1 MGSQNGENGLR
12 HTSGA
17 MRPFWRFL
25 LATVVLILINAVL
38 FFLLRP
44 GAGLDTRGLAFS
56 ALALALTVTAFSVM
70 SRRLDR
76 ATHPLA
82 YIGLPAS
89 VPRGR
94 LAAIGLVYGALMV
107 TLALLS
113 VAAIGS
119 VTFRVQFTT
128 SVLATV
134 VVQLAV
140 LAFAAMSEEVAFR
153 GYPFH
158 RLIESIGTVPAVL
171 CYAAMFALPH
181 LMNPGVGPG
190 AMINTA
196 AAGAF
201 FATSYLLTRS
211 LWLPWGIH
219 AGWNAALSVIY
230 GLNVSGV
237 DAPGIVS
244 GSMSGPGWLTGGA
257 YGVEA
262 GISGTVALA
271 IGFAGLFP
279 LVRRLLPPTA
289 IAPHVQTYVL
299 DNRIG

>member
-1 MGSQNGENGLR
+1 MAYFEEVNR
-12 HTSGA
+12 PP
-17 MRPFWRFL
+17 RPFWRFL
-25 LATVVLILINAVL
+25 IATVVTILINVLL

-44 GAGLDTRGLAFS
+44 GSGLDARSLAFS
-56 ALALALTVTAFSVM
+56 ALALALTLTAFSMM

-76 ATHPLA
+76 ATRPFA

-89 VPRGR
+89 VPRAR
-94 LAAIGLVYGALMV
+94 LAAIGLLYGWLIV
-107 TLALLS
+107 TVALLC
-113 VAAIGS
+113 VAAIGR
-119 VTFRVQFTT
+119 VTFQVQF
-128 SVLATV
+128 SMSILATV
-134 VVQLAV
+134 TVQLAV
-140 LAFAAMSEEVAFR
+140 LAVAAMSEEVAFR

-171 CYAAMFALPH
+171 CYAAMFVLPH
-181 LMNPGVGPG
+181 LMNPGVSPG

-211 LWLPWGIH
+211 LWLGWGMH

-244 GSMSGPGWLTGGA
+244 GSMSGPDWLTGGA

-262 GISGTVALA
+262 GLSGTVALA

-289 IAPHVQTYVL
+289 IAPPVQTYLSQESPVA
-299 DNRIG
+299 

>member
-1 MGSQNGENGLR
+1 MAYFEEVNR
-12 HTSGA
+12 PP
-17 MRPFWRFL
+17 RPFWRFL
-25 LATVVLILINAVL
+25 IATVVTILINVLL

-44 GAGLDTRGLAFS
+44 GSGLDARSLAFS
-56 ALALALTVTAFSVM
+56 ALALALTLTAFSMM

-76 ATHPLA
+76 ATRPFA

-89 VPRGR
+89 VPRAR
-94 LAAIGLVYGALMV
+94 LAAIGLLYGWLIV
-107 TLALLS
+107 TVALLC
-113 VAAIGS
+113 VAAIGR
-119 VTFRVQFTT
+119 VTFQVQF
-128 SVLATV
+128 SMSILAAV

-140 LAFAAMSEEVAFR
+140 LAVAAMSEEVAFR

-171 CYAAMFALPH
+171 CYAAMFVLPH
-181 LMNPGVGPG
+181 LMNPGVSPG

-211 LWLPWGIH
+211 LWLGWGMH

-244 GSMSGPGWLTGGA
+244 GSMSGPDWLTGGA

-262 GISGTVALA
+262 GLSGTVALA

-289 IAPHVQTYVL
+289 IAPPVQTYLSQESPVA
-299 DNRIG
+299 

>member
-1 MGSQNGENGLR
+1 MR
-12 HTSGA
+12 RP
-17 MRPFWRFL
+17 RPFWRFL
-25 LATVVLILINAVL
+25 LATVVVSLINVL
-38 FFLLRP
+38 VFVPLRP
-44 GAGLDTRGLAFS
+44 GPALDARSLAFS
-56 ALALALTVTAFSVM
+56 AVALALTLTTFSVM

-76 ATHPLA
+76 ATRPLA

-94 LAAIGLVYGALMV
+94 LAAIGLLYGALMV
-107 TLALLS
+107 TFALLS
-113 VAAIGS
+113 VAAIGG
-119 VTFRVQFTT
+119 VTFQVQFTM
-128 SVLATV
+128 SILATV
-134 VVQLAV
+134 VVQLAA
-140 LAFAAMSEEVAFR
+140 LAFAAMHEEVAFR

-171 CYAAMFALPH
+171 CYAAMFVLPH
-181 LMNPGVGPG
+181 LGNPGVGPG

-211 LWLPWGIH
+211 LWLGWGIH
-219 AGWNAALSVIY
+219 AGWNAALSVMY

-237 DAPGIVS
+237 DAPGIVN

-289 IAPHVQTYVL
+289 VAPRVETYVSEEAPMA
-299 DNRIG
+299 DNSAIGSRS